1 MRWAS
6 AASPSTTTSTR
17 SIDEVL
23 GRGGGRMTGQ
33 LVVVPYDPQWPHR
46 FEEIAASL
54 RDALGALP
62 VVAIEH
68 VGSTSVPDLAA
79 KPVIDVDVVVTRDI
93 VRAAVAAIASA
104 GYEPLGEMGVPD
116 RFAFRSPVGAPRQNI
131 YVTVVGS
138 LALRN
143 HLGLRDTLR
152 ACPDL
157 RDEYG
162 AVKLALAARTDDI
175 DVYVD
180 GKTDI
185 VLRILQKVGLA
196 QHELD
201 ELEGVNRMVGDSV
214 AKARPR

>member
-1 MRWAS
+1 
-6 AASPSTTTSTR
+6 
-17 SIDEVL
+17 
-23 GRGGGRMTGQ
+23 MTGQ

-143 HLGLRDTLR
+143 HLCLRDTLR

>member
-1 MRWAS
+1 
-6 AASPSTTTSTR
+6 
-17 SIDEVL
+17 
-23 GRGGGRMTGQ
+23 MTGQ
-33 LVVVPYDPQWPHR
+33 LVVVPYDPQWPRR

>member
-6 AASPSTTTSTR
+6 AASPSTTISTR
-17 SIDEVL
+17 FTDEVL

>member
-17 SIDEVL
+17 CTDEAF

>member
-1 MRWAS
+1 
-6 AASPSTTTSTR
+6 
-17 SIDEVL
+17 
-23 GRGGGRMTGQ
+23 MTGQ

-116 RFAFRSPVGAPRQNI
+116 RFAFGRR
-131 YVTVVGS
+131 
-138 LALRN
+138 
-143 HLGLRDTLR
+143 
-152 ACPDL
+152 
-157 RDEYG
+157 
-162 AVKLALAARTDDI
+162 
-175 DVYVD
+175 
-180 GKTDI
+180 
-185 VLRILQKVGLA
+185 
-196 QHELD
+196 
-201 ELEGVNRMVGDSV
+201 
-214 AKARPR
+214 

>member
-1 MRWAS
+1 
-6 AASPSTTTSTR
+6 
-17 SIDEVL
+17 
-23 GRGGGRMTGQ
+23 MTGQ

-162 AVKLALAARTDDI
+162 AVKLELAARTDDI

>member
-1 MRWAS
+1 M
-6 AASPSTTTSTR
+6 
-17 SIDEVL
+17 
-23 GRGGGRMTGQ
+23 
-33 LVVVPYDPQWPHR
+33 PY
-46 FEEIAASL
+46 
-54 RDALGALP
+54 
-62 VVAIEH
+62 
-68 VGSTSVPDLAA
+68 LAA

>member
-1 MRWAS
+1 M
-6 AASPSTTTSTR
+6 
-17 SIDEVL
+17 L

>member
-1 MRWAS
+1 M
-6 AASPSTTTSTR
+6 
-17 SIDEVL
+17 
-23 GRGGGRMTGQ
+23 
-33 LVVVPYDPQWPHR
+33 
-46 FEEIAASL
+46 

>member
-17 SIDEVL
+17 CTDEAL

>member
-1 MRWAS
+1 MTAAAVAKVRGVPKS
-6 AASPSTTTSTR
+6 ASPR
-17 SIDEVL
+17 DK
-23 GRGGGRMTGQ
+23 
-33 LVVVPYDPQWPHR
+33 
-46 FEEIAASL
+46 IAASL

>member
-6 AASPSTTTSTR
+6 AASPSTTISTR
-17 SIDEVL
+17 STDEAL